1 MQIGKNQNK
10 TKSTPLTENKES
22 ILCLPTTLRH
32 SVCPGDWVK
41 CLVMFHWRK
50 QIFPLSGSIKANG
63 LLDKARTLWPL
74 PVFNA
79 GVLSGLLLCRSCV
92 H

>member
-1 MQIGKNQNK
+1 MLSDVSLEK
-10 TKSTPLTENKES
+10 T
-22 ILCLPTTLRH
+22 
-32 SVCPGDWVK
+32 D
-41 CLVMFHWRK
+41 
-50 QIFPLSGSIKANG
+50 FPSPRQFIIKANS
-63 LLDKARTLWPL
+63 LLDKAKTLWPL

>member
-1 MQIGKNQNK
+1 M
-10 TKSTPLTENKES
+10 
-22 ILCLPTTLRH
+22 
-32 SVCPGDWVK
+32 K

-50 QIFPLSGSIKANG
+50 QIFPLPGSIKANG